1 MEQDQLLQHFLNT
14 LSPDNQLR
22 SNSEKIL
29 MELID
34 KPGTLSKCL
43 EISVDNTLPQNI
55 RIVAVT
61 FFKNKIKKSWFII
74 NNIQLKNLEISNDEK
89 LQIKS
94 KLIHSLLQSITSNFD
109 HNIIN
114 QLRTSIEL
122 ILRSDSDWD
131 NELLS
136 ISLQLLNQYSD
147 DYNHVYTS
155 LLVLYQLTKNHRY
168 HLGNDRAFLD
178 SIVQQ
183 SFPILENLLNNY
195 IPTITSNVKISEMIY
210 LILKIFKFS
219 TFTGISPYFL
229 NDLNNLSKWCSYHFQ
244 IIDTKLPVKE
254 FESLELSEKLQ
265 HPLTKCKKWC
275 FANLY
280 RLEKRHSNTQLSSIA
295 NTLIEH
301 FLPNILQ
308 QFFKVISNH
317 SNNESSNPTSSN
329 SSSSSSSNSS
339 PSTSSIENWLS
350 DSSLFYL
357 VSFLNDCIHYDNTW
371 NLIQPHLEPIIRHF
385 IIPLLYNTQES
396 VELFEDDALE
406 YLRKYYDI
414 NSDLKTG
421 DNAASRFLLTLSA
434 KKSKES
440 LEIIFQTINGIFQQ
454 RQQDNKNLNFAL
466 QAEGGLRVLS
476 NIWIKLSVP
485 TSPVKDQLNDII
497 KSFILPELESTN
509 EYQWLKTRACECI
522 AISISSCND
531 LQLLSQI
538 YQNVLNCFNKTN
550 PIPLRIEAADALRFL
565 SSINEVSNEIKPK
578 ISIIVAELLEL
589 SNEYEFD
596 FINEIIEDFVS
607 NFSKELEPFSI
618 QLVTNLNQQF
628 LRIIEELLNIQNQ
641 NNDKQSPDEIEK
653 EYRAS
658 GILNTISTIISSM
671 NEKSTTTENLLKI
684 VTPSIKLVLE
694 NGMGTFLIDIMDL
707 LETVNFTMK
716 KITDESWD
724 IFEIIINSMDYYDF
738 VYFEDQTPYFES
750 ISTYGFKNIDI
761 YTNVNFQKLLEKI
774 FDILN
779 SFDSSETSERLISTY
794 QLLYNIIL
802 SVGANISPILSQI
815 LTPVLNIQSSL
826 QNDLELLDIYND
838 SLKSFL
844 KIFIS
849 CCYISPVETISIIGE
864 SNFLNYLELWF
875 NNSDKFLITVFDLK
889 LQIMALISLL
899 SNIQSINCLVNHTNN
914 LLIKL
919 LSIFEKYPNA
929 IDRKLKLL
937 KTGYIPAFDENGDE
951 LEDTEFDEDELNE
964 SSKDTPLD
972 NVNVVNEFKQF
983 FNKEQSNLMNHVPS
997 DKQNLLNNLIN
1008 SN

>member
-509 EYQWLKTRACECI
+509 EYQWLKTRACE
-522 AISISSCND
+522 
-531 LQLLSQI
+531 
-538 YQNVLNCFNKTN
+538 YK
-550 PIPLRIEAADALRFL
+550 
-565 SSINEVSNEIKPK
+565 SN
-578 ISIIVAELLEL
+578 
-589 SNEYEFD
+589 
-596 FINEIIEDFVS
+596 
-607 NFSKELEPFSI
+607 
-618 QLVTNLNQQF
+618 
-628 LRIIEELLNIQNQ
+628 
-641 NNDKQSPDEIEK
+641 
-653 EYRAS
+653 
-658 GILNTISTIISSM
+658 
-671 NEKSTTTENLLKI
+671 
-684 VTPSIKLVLE
+684 SIK
-694 NGMGTFLIDIMDL
+694 N
-707 LETVNFTMK
+707 
-716 KITDESWD
+716 
-724 IFEIIINSMDYYDF
+724 
-738 VYFEDQTPYFES
+738 
-750 ISTYGFKNIDI
+750 
-761 YTNVNFQKLLEKI
+761 
-774 FDILN
+774 
-779 SFDSSETSERLISTY
+779 
-794 QLLYNIIL
+794 
-802 SVGANISPILSQI
+802 
-815 LTPVLNIQSSL
+815 
-826 QNDLELLDIYND
+826 
-838 SLKSFL
+838 
-844 KIFIS
+844 
-849 CCYISPVETISIIGE
+849 
-864 SNFLNYLELWF
+864 
-875 NNSDKFLITVFDLK
+875 
-889 LQIMALISLL
+889 
-899 SNIQSINCLVNHTNN
+899 
-914 LLIKL
+914 
-919 LSIFEKYPNA
+919 
-929 IDRKLKLL
+929 
-937 KTGYIPAFDENGDE
+937 
-951 LEDTEFDEDELNE
+951 
-964 SSKDTPLD
+964 
-972 NVNVVNEFKQF
+972 
-983 FNKEQSNLMNHVPS
+983 
-997 DKQNLLNNLIN
+997 
-1008 SN
+1008 